1 MRQSKALSGIKAVVF
16 DMDGTLTESPLDFD
30 RIRAECGLPAG
41 QPILEFLRSAE
52 EADRRRVQAVL
63 DRHERRAAR
72 ECTLYDGAREV
83 VEELTR
89 RGVKTALLT
98 RNSAESVQTVLER
111 FGLRFDVWMSRE
123 DAEPKPS
130 PEPVLRIARRLGL
143 APEELIV
150 VGDYVFDV
158 QAGRAAGARTA
169 FVRRRSDLT
178 PPPEADVVIESLHQ
192 LLDML
197 PSHDPR
203 RAPR

>member
-1 MRQSKALSGIKAVVF
+1 VI
-16 DMDGTLTESPLDFD
+16 
-30 RIRAECGLPAG
+30 
-41 QPILEFLRSAE
+41 
-52 EADRRRVQAVL
+52 
-63 DRHERRAAR
+63 
-72 ECTLYDGAREV
+72 
-83 VEELTR
+83 EELTR

-169 FVRRRSDLT
+169 FVRRRSDLP
-178 PPPEADVVIESLHQ
+178 PPPEADVVIESLHE
-192 LLDML
+192 LLDVL

-203 RAPR
+203 RAAR